1 MSSSRGGTT
10 PRPFERTDP
19 ERRCA
24 DTARAPA
31 VDAVEAAGR
40 VPPGT
45 AVSPAPA
52 ARLLRRWPSRHRPAG
67 SGAVAADGV
76 ARGGYVLADAP
87 DGEPEVVLLAAGG
100 EVRTALAARRL
111 LLAEGIGT
119 RVVAMPRP
127 EWFREQSEEYRE
139 SVLPNRAR
147 ARVSVEAGSALGWYQ
162 LLGDAGMPVGLD
174 RLCAGAPAA
183 ALFEQHGFSPARVA
197 AAARASLAR
206 AGRGEHR

>member
-10 PRPFERTDP
+10 PRPFEGTDP
-19 ERRCA
+19 ESRCA

-31 VDAVEAAGR
+31 ADTVEAAGHGH
-40 VPPGT
+40 PGT
-45 AVSPAPA
+45 AVSRAPA
-52 ARLLRRWPSRHRPAG
+52 AHRLLRRPPRHRPAG
-67 SGAVAADGV
+67 SGEVAADGV

-87 DGEPEVVLLAAGG
+87 DGKPEVVLVATAG

-139 SVLPNRAR
+139 SVLPSRVR

-162 LLGDAGMPVGLD
+162 LLGGAGPPVGLD
-174 RLCAGAPAA
+174 RFGAGAPAA
-183 ALFEQHGFSPARVA
+183 ALFEQHGFTPARVA

>member
-10 PRPFERTDP
+10 PRPFERTEP

-31 VDAVEAAGR
+31 VDAVEAAGHGH
-40 VPPGT
+40 PGT
-45 AVSPAPA
+45 AVSPGTA
-52 ARLLRRWPSRHRPAG
+52 ARLLSRRPSRHRPAG
-67 SGAVAADGV
+67 SGAAPADGA

-87 DGEPEVVLLAAGG
+87 DGEPEVVLLATGG
-100 EVRTALAARRL
+100 EVRTALDARRL

-127 EWFREQSEEYRE
+127 EWFREQCEEYRE
-139 SVLPNRAR
+139 SVLPSRVR
-147 ARVSVEAGSALGWYQ
+147 ARVSVAAGSALGWYQ
-162 LLGDAGMPVGLD
+162 LLGDAGLPVGLD
-174 RLCAGAPAA
+174 RSGACAPAA
-183 ALFEQHGFSPARVA
+183 ALFEQHGFGPARVA

>member
-19 ERRCA
+19 DLRCA

-31 VDAVEAAGR
+31 ADAVEAAG
-40 VPPGT
+40 PGHPRGVT
-45 AVSPAPA
+45 SPAPA
-52 ARLLRRWPSRHRPAG
+52 AHRLLRRPLRHRSAG
-67 SGAVAADGV
+67 SGPAPGDGA

-87 DGEPEVVLLAAGG
+87 GGEPEVVLVATGG
-100 EVRTALAARRL
+100 EVHTALDARRL

-119 RVVAMPRP
+119 RVVSMPCP
-127 EWFREQSEEYRE
+127 EQFREQGEEYRE
-139 SVLPNRAR
+139 AVLPSRVR

-162 LLGDAGMPVGLD
+162 LLGDAGVPVGLD
-174 RLCAGAPAA
+174 RFGAGAPAA
-183 ALFEQHGFSPARVA
+183 ALFGQHGFTPARVA

-206 AGRGEHR
+206 AGRGERR